1 MLTRSASRRRELTGA
16 GSSPEHGGVPVA
28 ECCVDPLFGA
38 PSLLHEGARRFASDE
53 ADAQVW
59 WRWAAEP
66 EAQKRDVE
74 TLVGFYNVAL
84 RATVRPRIEELLL
97 PKAGTD
103 WSGYA
108 HVRELVRQIYFE
120 FDRADCW
127 AWWAPSRGTRPG
139 PQLSRCQLS
148 AASTPATPRA
158 PGRDDSAPGSAERA
172 TADTLDYVSE
182 RMMREGVLQAAPRR
196 FCIACRRTMH
206 HMDEPTDGP
215 PPMPALLPGP
225 ITATTAPVAPADVAP
240 LPAAEVRMR
249 HPGWVL
255 WYLLKPCG
263 HLMCTWC
270 FFRHVT
276 TSRSAITEP
285 VVCPECRTEVTG
297 VRRQQWYGQLSQ
309 QNGP

>member
-1 MLTRSASRRRELTGA
+1 MLTPTASRVRELTGA
-16 GSSPEHGGVPVA
+16 ESSPEQRLDDGVPVA

-53 ADAQVW
+53 ADAHVW
-59 WRWAAEP
+59 SRWAAEP

-84 RATVRPRIEELLL
+84 RAAVRPRIEELLL

-182 RMMREGVLQAAPRR
+182 RMMREGVLQASCRPRPSVSVSRVGGPCTTWTSPPTARLPCRR
-196 FCIACRRTMH
+196 FCRGRLPPRQLPSHRRTS
-206 HMDEPTDGP
+206 PRCP
-215 PPMPALLPGP
+215 PPRYA
-225 ITATTAPVAPADVAP
+225 
-240 LPAAEVRMR
+240 
-249 HPGWVL
+249 
-255 WYLLKPCG
+255 CG
-263 HLMCTWC
+263 IRGGCC
-270 FFRHVT
+270 G
-276 TSRSAITEP
+276 TS
-285 VVCPECRTEVTG
+285 
-297 VRRQQWYGQLSQ
+297 
-309 QNGP
+309 